1 MSTHHT
7 KGNANILK
15 HIAVNRFLTFTY
27 QRLPLCKIFLGNFK
41 WCSDAYGLSNKS
53 DLSVTYSLT
62 TET

>member
-1 MSTHHT
+1 MCTHHT

-15 HIAVNRFLTFTY
+15 YVAVNRLLTFTY
-27 QRLPLCKIFLGNFK
+27 QQLPLCKISLGNFK
-41 WCSDAYGLSNKS
+41 WCSAAYGPSNKS